1 MNGEGAFIEVQG
13 TAEGH
18 PFSADELQA
27 MLGLAKKGIG
37 ELIEHQ
43 TAVRK

>member
-1 MNGEGAFIEVQG
+1 
-13 TAEGH
+13 
-18 PFSADELQA
+18 LQA

-43 TAVRK
+43 TAARK